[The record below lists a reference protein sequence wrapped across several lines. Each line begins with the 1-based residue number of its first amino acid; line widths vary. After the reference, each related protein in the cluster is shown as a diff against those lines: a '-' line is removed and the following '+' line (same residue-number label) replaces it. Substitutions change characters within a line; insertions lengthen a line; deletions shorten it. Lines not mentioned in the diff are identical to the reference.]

1 MTGNHRSRF
10 CVAVSVAGVLL
21 CQATAGVV
29 GHAGL
34 PRSASGVAMSCD
46 HPFKTIAVVRAKS
59 ATTVFQS
66 TPKGIAWQVKLPPMQ
81 GDFDQY
87 WMAPDGDGAV
97 VAVSMSDGGRAYLV
111 SPSHKPVEVAGVLS
125 AVDFQPGLVL
135 VATEGDAPGIRI
147 RVFNRTDGAVVG
159 DSVVKDVPGD
169 GFRRFLF
176 RLTEDGRAYYYLALN
191 ETGGEV
197 PVVRNVAD
205 GKRYPLGFVVP
216 GQVEDLVLQSLDSGV
231 LAVSGN
237 AYVVK
242 NNRVSKVPANSAVG
256 WIDQVMEPNGS
267 GIHAVKGQRGWGV
280 LNPETGAWLMSA
292 PGGGHLYVGEAGVAM
307 IDNSSRSVGMTS
319 YQFSGMKPAK
329 TWPHRQISGA
339 APEIACVNVFGAMT
353 YENGK
358 FIWNRS
364 F

>member
-1 MTGNHRSRF
+1 
-10 CVAVSVAGVLL
+10 
-21 CQATAGVV
+21 
-29 GHAGL
+29 
-34 PRSASGVAMSCD
+34 MSCD
-46 HPFKTIAVVRAKS
+46 NPFKTMAVVRAKS

-66 TPKGIAWQVKLPPMQ
+66 SPKGIAWQVKLPPMQ
-81 GDFDQY
+81 SDFDRY
-87 WMAPDGDGAV
+87 WLAPDGDGAV
-97 VAVSMSDGGRAYLV
+97 VAVSMSAGGKAYLV
-111 SPSHKPVEVAGVLS
+111 LPRHKPVEV

-135 VATEGDAPGIRI
+135 VATEGDAPGVRI
-147 RVFNRTDGAVVG
+147 RVFNRRTGAVVG

-176 RLTEDGRAYYYLALN
+176 RLTEDGRAYYYLGLN

-197 PVVRNVAD
+197 PVVRNVVD
-205 GKRYPLGFVVP
+205 GTRYPLGFVVP
-216 GQVEDLVLQSLDSGV
+216 GQVEDMVLQSLDSGV

-242 NNRVSKVPANSAVG
+242 NNQVSKVPANTAVG

-267 GIHAVKGQRGWGV
+267 PIHAVKGQRGWGV
-280 LNPETGAWLMSA
+280 VNPETGAWLMSS

-319 YQFSGMKPAK
+319 HQFSGIKPAK
-329 TWPHRQISGA
+329 TWPRRQISGA